1 MDRRTL
7 VALGALPPT
16 PEDFARVIYPSMK
29 ALLGPRFAAIGAT
42 MPATFDENTPEVRAQ
57 FVEMVADAMAR
68 VTGGGE

>member
-1 MDRRTL
+1 MDRRLL

-16 PEDFARVIYPSMK
+16 AEDFARVIYPSMK
-29 ALLGPRFAAIGAT
+29 ALLGPQFAAIGAT

-57 FVEMVADAMAR
+57 FVEMVAKAMAS